1 MVFKKLVSMKYVI
14 LLYMFGCLL
23 LATSCTIDSRRRE
36 IRNSLNREVEIS
48 MFNCVSQKRKS
59 VLLEDVWSEYDFL
72 SVVYLKEGCSPCY
85 PKFLD
90 WHTKMGVLDSIG
102 NHTVL
107 FVIDGQCYSDFF
119 TKVLDLGYV
128 EDRYYTVMDPDS
140 KFLEANKDI
149 PRWILDA
156 SVLIDAE
163 NKIKMVGAPWLNEEM
178 TELFN
183 SIVYE
188 GK

>member
-1 MVFKKLVSMKYVI
+1 MKYVI

-23 LATSCTIDSRRRE
+23 LATSCTIDSRKRE
-36 IRNSLNREVEIS
+36 IRNSLNREVKFS

-107 FVIDGQCYSDFF
+107 FVIDGQRYSDFL

-128 EDRYYTVMDPDS
+128 EDRYYTVMDTDS

-149 PRWILDA
+149 SRWILDA

-183 SIVYE
+183 SIVY
-188 GK
+188 

>member
-1 MVFKKLVSMKYVI
+1 
-14 LLYMFGCLL
+14 
-23 LATSCTIDSRRRE
+23 
-36 IRNSLNREVEIS
+36 

-107 FVIDGQCYSDFF
+107 FVIDGQRYSDFL

-128 EDRYYTVMDPDS
+128 EDRYYTVMDTDS